1 MSWFVF
7 LFVDS
12 LSPSIHKVSLW
23 GKDCALYML
32 VFPEP
37 SSETQTP
44 DMWVSPTTYSHLMN
58 SAQASQATCGQSLV
72 AILCHPAGHSPKI
85 LIQNVRLLVQL
96 SVACCGA
103 FLSAHLTAYEF
114 TFMEPTHGLQL
125 VLSQGTCPPCV
136 DFLYL
141 LPSHGYFD
149 SLCYWQA
156 KTIKN
161 GLQNQVLNYI
171 WWALSLAL

>member
-1 MSWFVF
+1 M
-7 LFVDS
+7 DS

-23 GKDCALYML
+23 GKDCASYML
-32 VFPEP
+32 VFQNLLQEP
-37 SSETQTP
+37 RPLIWALLTHI
-44 DMWVSPTTYSHLMN
+44 WWIVFKLLKLLV
-58 SAQASQATCGQSLV
+58 CQSLV
-72 AILCHPAGHSPKI
+72 AIFCHPASHSPK
-85 LIQNVRLLVQL
+85 LLTQNVRLLVQL

-103 FLSAHLTAYEF
+103 FLSAHLTAYKF
-114 TFMEPTHGLQL
+114 TCMEPTHGLQL

>member
-12 LSPSIHKVSLW
+12 PSPSIHMVSLW
-23 GKDCALYML
+23 GKDCTLYML

-44 DMWVSPTTYSHLMN
+44 DMSTTYSHLMT

-72 AILCHPAGHSPKI
+72 AIFCHSVSHSPK
-85 LIQNVRLLVQL
+85 LLTQKVCLLVQL
-96 SVACCGA
+96 FVACCGV

-114 TFMEPTHGLQL
+114 TCMEPTHGLQL

-136 DFLYL
+136 DFLYV
-141 LPSHGYFD
+141 LPSHGCFD

-156 KTIKN
+156 KSIKN

-171 WWALSLAL
+171 RWALSLVL